1 VKTISIDNK
10 MLKMLD
16 EVSKKRKHELNPIYT
31 KKALVEQFIKSIYK
45 REIENERT
53 KKLESG

>member
-1 VKTISIDNK
+1 MKTISIDNK

-16 EVSKKRKHELNPIYT
+16 EVSKKRKQELNPIYT

-45 REIENERT
+45 REIEHERT
-53 KKLESG
+53 KKS

>member
-16 EVSKKRKHELNPIYT
+16 EVSKKRKQELNPIYT